1 MEKKNKRKK
10 KIDIDKIINFRFTL
24 FLILIILL
32 FAILFLKITSV
43 MVVYKKEYSQKLKKI
58 TFTEVSGSS
67 SPRGR
72 IYDRNYNI
80 IVDNKAVKTVVYKKE
95 KGTSDLE
102 MIEVATKVATH
113 LELDYSKLTD
123 RAKREYYYAKNKD
136 ECNKLVTDKEKEKV
150 EQRKISQT
158 ELNELKL
165 QRISEEKLNFS
176 DEENKVAY
184 LFNLM
189 NLKQ

>member
-43 MVVYKKEYSQKLKKI
+43 MVVDKKEYSQKLKKI

-102 MIEVATKVATH
+102 MIEVATKVDTH
-113 LELDYSKLTD
+113 LELD
-123 RAKREYYYAKNKD
+123 
-136 ECNKLVTDKEKEKV
+136 
-150 EQRKISQT
+150 
-158 ELNELKL
+158 
-165 QRISEEKLNFS
+165 
-176 DEENKVAY
+176 
-184 LFNLM
+184 
-189 NLKQ
+189 